1 MHNCLHEITQTKFC
15 RKFSQWTW
23 NSFLRLYS
31 AIKRLRIPTYGNHL
45 TLHSIRRNIA
55 SHMLSGTVFLKH
67 THIPGRIPSSFS
79 WEGVPDWWREAV
91 SSRRVF
97 SHGAP
102 VFFCPVSSHLF
113 LSWAVLSSSCETLS
127 LSLFLCGWTDER
139 GRFSYQRYLFL
150 ISQSPVNKLR
160 ELFSWIL
167 SPKLQVFKEFLT
179 SFCFS
184 EIRKMI
190 KTRTLS
196 ALEC

>member
-1 MHNCLHEITQTKFC
+1 MHNCMHEITHTHY
-15 RKFSQWTW
+15 
-23 NSFLRLYS
+23 SFLLLYS
-31 AIKRLRIPTYGNHL
+31 AVKRLQIPTYGNHL

-91 SSRRVF
+91 FSRRVF

-113 LSWAVLSSSCETLS
+113 LSWAVLSSCETLS